1 MKRSPGREGA
11 ASSLCKNVRSC
22 TAYRRVSLVGLI
34 MKLNGKKALVTG
46 AGQGIGQGIA
56 IRLAE
61 EGADVAIDY
70 PRDQDRSGAEE
81 TRAAIEKLG
90 RRAPLVQADVS
101 KSADAQRMVA
111 ETVEALGGLDILV
124 NNAGI
129 ERHAAFLDIAEADYA
144 AVIAVNLN
152 GPFFATQAFA
162 RHRRDVKQPGK
173 VINISSVHEEL
184 PFPNFTPYCM
194 AKGGLK
200 MMMRNL
206 AIELAPMGITVNNI
220 APGAIET
227 PINHKLL
234 NDPKLLHALLENIP
248 LGRLGKP
255 SDVAGVA
262 AFLAS
267 ADADY
272 ITGATIV
279 VDGGILWNY
288 SEQ

>member
-1 MKRSPGREGA
+1 MRLAGKRA
-11 ASSLCKNVRSC
+11 
-22 TAYRRVSLVGLI
+22 LI
-34 MKLNGKKALVTG
+34 TG
-46 AGQGIGQGIA
+46 AGQGIGQALA
-56 IRLAE
+56 IRFAE
-61 EGADVAIDY
+61 EGADVDIDY
-70 PRDQDRSGAEE
+70 RKDRAQAEE
-81 TRAAIEKLG
+81 TAAQVEKFG
-90 RRAPLVQADVS
+90 RRAPLIQRDVGVP
-101 KSADAQRMVA
+101 AEAQRMVQEA
-111 ETVEALGGLDILV
+111 VSALGGIDILV

-129 ERHAAFLDIAEADYA
+129 ERNASFLDIAENDYRS
-144 AVIAVNLN
+144 VIAIDLD

-173 VINISSVHEEL
+173 AINISSVHEEL
-184 PFPNFTPYCM
+184 PFPHFTAYCM

-206 AIELAPMGITVNNI
+206 SIELAPLGITVNNI

-227 PINHKLL
+227 PINRKLL
-234 NDPKLLHALLENIP
+234 EDPKLLNPLLENIP
-248 LGRLGKP
+248 LRRLGRG

-272 ITGATIV
+272 ITGTTIV
-279 VDGGILWNY
+279 VDGGLLWNY

>member
-1 MKRSPGREGA
+1 MRLSGKR
-11 ASSLCKNVRSC
+11 V
-22 TAYRRVSLVGLI
+22 
-34 MKLNGKKALVTG
+34 LVTG
-46 AGQGIGQGIA
+46 AGQGIGQAIA

-70 PRDQDRSGAEE
+70 PRERDRKAAEG
-81 TRAAIEKLG
+81 TRDAIVKLG
-90 RRAPLVQADVS
+90 RRAPLIEGDVS
-101 KSADAQRMVA
+101 KSASAQGMVA
-111 ETVEALGGLDILV
+111 ASVEALGGIDILV

-129 ERHAAFLDIAEADYA
+129 ERRAPFLDVTEEDYA
-144 AVIAVNLN
+144 AVIAVDLD

-162 RHRRDVKQPGK
+162 RHRRDVKEPGK
-173 VINISSVHEEL
+173 VINISSLHEEL
-184 PFPNFTPYCM
+184 PFPNFTAYCM

-206 AIELAPMGITVNNI
+206 AIELAPLGITVNNI

-227 PINHKLL
+227 PINQKLL
-234 NDPKLLHALLENIP
+234 NDPKLLNPLLDQIP
-248 LGRLGKP
+248 LRRLGQS

-267 ADADY
+267 TDADY
-272 ITGATIV
+272 ITGTTIV
-279 VDGGILWNY
+279 VDGGLLWNY

>member
-1 MKRSPGREGA
+1 MRLS
-11 ASSLCKNVRSC
+11 
-22 TAYRRVSLVGLI
+22 
-34 MKLNGKKALVTG
+34 GKKVLVTG

-56 IRLAE
+56 VRLAE
-61 EGADVAIDY
+61 EGADVAVDY
-70 PRDQDRSGAEE
+70 PRDRD
-81 TRAAIEKLG
+81 RAAAEGTRDLIEKLG
-90 RRAPLVQADVS
+90 RRAPLIEADVS
-101 KSADAQRMVA
+101 QPAAAQRMVA
-111 ETVEALGGLDILV
+111 EAVEALGSLDILV

-129 ERHAAFLDIAEADYA
+129 ERHAPFVDVTEQDYS

-184 PFPNFTPYCM
+184 PFPNFTAYCM

-206 AIELAPMGITVNNI
+206 AIELAPLGITVNNI
-220 APGAIET
+220 APGAIQT
-227 PINHKLL
+227 PINQKLL
-234 NDPKLLHALLENIP
+234 NDPNLLQPLLVNIP
-248 LGRLGKP
+248 LGRLGKTQ
-255 SDVAGVA
+255 DVAGVA

-267 ADADY
+267 SDADY
-272 ITGATIV
+272 ITGATLV
-279 VDGGILWNY
+279 VDGGLLWNY

>member
-1 MKRSPGREGA
+1 MRLS
-11 ASSLCKNVRSC
+11 
-22 TAYRRVSLVGLI
+22 
-34 MKLNGKKALVTG
+34 GKKALVTG
-46 AGQGIGQGIA
+46 AGQGIGQAIA
-56 IRLAE
+56 VRFAQ

-70 PRDQDRSGAEE
+70 PAGGRAPAEA
-81 TRAAIEKLG
+81 TAAQIEKAG
-90 RRAPLVQADVS
+90 HRAPLIQRDVS
-101 KSADAQRMVA
+101 VPADAQRMVN
-111 ETVEALGGLDILV
+111 EAVTALEGLDILV

-129 ERHAAFLDIAEADYA
+129 ERNASFLEIPEKDYRS
-144 AVIAVNLN
+144 VIAVDLD

-162 RHRRDVKQPGK
+162 RHRRDAKQVGK

-184 PFPNFTPYCM
+184 PFPHFTAYCM

-206 AIELAPMGITVNNI
+206 AIELAPLGITVNNI

-227 PINHKLL
+227 PINTKLL
-234 NDPKLLHALLENIP
+234 SDPKLLNPLLDNIP
-248 LGRLGKP
+248 LRRLGKT

-279 VDGGILWNY
+279 VDGGLLWNY

>member
-1 MKRSPGREGA
+1 MRLAGR
-11 ASSLCKNVRSC
+11 
-22 TAYRRVSLVGLI
+22 
-34 MKLNGKKALVTG
+34 KALVTG
-46 AGQGIGQGIA
+46 AGQGIGQAIA
-56 IRLAE
+56 VRFAQ

-70 PRDQDRSGAEE
+70 PIDRSEAEE
-81 TRAAIEKLG
+81 TAKQVEKFG
-90 RRAPLVQADVS
+90 RRAALVQRDVS
-101 KSADAQRMVA
+101 VPADAQRMVD
-111 ETVEALGGLDILV
+111 EAVAGLGGLDILV

-129 ERHAAFLDIAEADYA
+129 ERNASFLEIPEKDYRS
-144 AVIAVNLN
+144 VIAVDLD

-173 VINISSVHEEL
+173 VINISSVHEDL
-184 PFPNFTPYCM
+184 PFPHFTAYCM

-206 AIELAPMGITVNNI
+206 AIELAPLGITVNNI

-227 PINHKLL
+227 PINSRLL
-234 NDPKLLHALLENIP
+234 NDPKLLNPLLDNIP
-248 LGRLGKP
+248 LRRLGTG

-267 ADADY
+267 VDADY
-272 ITGATIV
+272 ITGTTIV
-279 VDGGILWNY
+279 VDGGLLWNY

>member
-1 MKRSPGREGA
+1 MRLA
-11 ASSLCKNVRSC
+11 
-22 TAYRRVSLVGLI
+22 
-34 MKLNGKKALVTG
+34 GKKALVTG
-46 AGQGIGQGIA
+46 AGQGIGQAIA
-56 IRLAE
+56 IRFAE

-70 PRDQDRSGAEE
+70 RRDRGEAEE
-81 TRAAIEKLG
+81 TAKKVEKFG
-90 RRAPLVQADVS
+90 RRAPLIQRDVS
-101 KSADAQRMVA
+101 VPANAQRMVD
-111 ETVEALGGLDILV
+111 EAVGTLGGLDILV

-129 ERHAAFLDIAEADYA
+129 EINTPFLEVAEKDYRS
-144 AVIAVNLN
+144 VIATDLD

-173 VINISSVHEEL
+173 AIHISSVHEEL
-184 PFPNFTPYCM
+184 PFPHFTAYCM

-206 AIELAPMGITVNNI
+206 AIELAPLGITINNI

-227 PINHKLL
+227 PINSKLL
-234 NDPKLLHALLENIP
+234 NDPKLLNPLLDNIP
-248 LGRLGKP
+248 LRRLGKS

-279 VDGGILWNY
+279 VDGGLLWNY

>member
-1 MKRSPGREGA
+1 MRLDG
-11 ASSLCKNVRSC
+11 
-22 TAYRRVSLVGLI
+22 
-34 MKLNGKKALVTG
+34 MKALVTG
-46 AGQGIGQGIA
+46 AGQGIGQAIA

-70 PRDQDRSGAEE
+70 PRHRDRKGAEE

-90 RRAPLVQADVS
+90 RRAPLIEADVS
-101 KSADAQRMVA
+101 KAANSQRMVA
-111 ETVEALGGLDILV
+111 EAVEALGGLDILV

-129 ERHAAFLDIAEADYA
+129 ELHAPFVDVTEQDYA
-144 AVIAVNLN
+144 AVIAVDLN

-184 PFPNFTPYCM
+184 PFPNFTAYCM

-206 AIELAPMGITVNNI
+206 AIELAPLGITVNNI

-234 NDPKLLHALLENIP
+234 NDPKLLNPLLANIP
-248 LGRLGKP
+248 LGRLGKTA
-255 SDVAGVA
+255 DVAGVA

-279 VDGGILWNY
+279 VDGGLLWNY